1 MIVGDSCF
9 YCINP
14 SVRTSP
20 LVEGQYRLYFGDRTT
35 SFKLSASEWDAI
47 LNADSSGCSVDFLFS
62 NCKNFFDTSRS
73 EIKRDEYISW
83 LCEKGILLPVDPH
96 LYPTNSKTDSLSSN
110 GSTSSLYQAN
120 GSRTDRTKVTTSK
133 EDRKILLFSFNWIT
147 SRGLL
152 RPPRALISLQAWL
165 FPLTLILFVG
175 TIYSFYFGVKPLA
188 VLLSQRSDPLT
199 GLSRLL
205 IMLIVINLISVMIS
219 ILLSYSLN
227 IDDQKLYLR
236 LKWGFLPRL
245 AKEQNSKEIKQ
256 RANKL
261 EELILVAQPLLVR
274 LYLVV
279 FSILYLYIYTPIPDT
294 SPYSR
299 LNILVAI
306 IQGALASMII
316 LLIPVRNTPGRRLLE
331 FFGVMPKNYLKISV
345 KRTFTTFSHLF
356 KGQFSQI
363 SLSKSDINS
372 LLFLIALL
380 IAFTIKMLIL
390 YNILIPNISAEVPQ
404 FAGHWTALIVRIALT
419 VLLIRFLYLTFFT
432 KLIASRTSKK
442 TDELSIRA
450 TPQSYTLG
458 TPDEP
463 LPNQSLGVANS
474 FLHSFHFGI
483 TSFFSSKFFLAF
495 ILIIIFLFPFRASVT
510 GSANVTEGESLDI
523 RSTETAVVKQ
533 IFQAGP
539 SSIIFKKGTKILEMY
554 SPTLSSQLSQQMQLI
569 SKLDSDIRTQR
580 TLIQSIRTGSIK
592 LEGENRDEELQSA
605 YAMVQKVKSKITSLQ
620 NQIKI
625 QNDQITKLRGL
636 TKSGAISEFQLQN
649 LLSSQEALTGE
660 LEGAKSELTS
670 ALADVTIAQR
680 KQKIDQDVNSEEQ
693 LSKALDELSSA
704 ESSLKVGKIALEAL
718 EARISKLTLVMPFD
732 GVISSNTRALLNRTV
747 TPGETILTVK
757 AQPLTQTNAL
767 IPEYDRAR
775 VRTKLPC
782 VLRLYSVSDQEF
794 KGTVSSISP
803 STVELDGLQ
812 YVELQ
817 IQLDDSLPTN
827 FIGSKGYAKIHVGYT
842 CILLNL
848 ISPITRFINVD
859 LWSLLP

>member
-1 MIVGDSCF
+1 MIVGDSC
-9 YCINP
+9 YYSINP

-47 LNADSSGCSVDFLFS
+47 LNADSSGGSVDFLFS
-62 NCKNFFDTSRS
+62 NCKNFFDTSRAD
-73 EIKRDEYISW
+73 IKRDEYISW

-96 LYPTNSKTDSLSSN
+96 HFAINSNPDSLSSN
-110 GSTSSLYQAN
+110 GSTSSLYPPN
-120 GSRTDRTKVTTSK
+120 GSRTERNKVTTSK
-133 EDRKILLFSFNWIT
+133 EDRKILLLSFNWIT

-165 FPLTLILFVG
+165 FPLTVILFIG

-256 RANKL
+256 RATKL

-279 FSILYLYIYTPIPDT
+279 FSILYLYIYTPIPDS

-345 KRTFTTFSHLF
+345 KRTFTTLSHLF
-356 KGQFSQI
+356 KGKFSQI
-363 SLSKSDINS
+363 TLSKSDINS

-432 KLIASRTSKK
+432 KLIASRSSHK
-442 TDELSIRA
+442 TDELSILA
-450 TPQSYTLG
+450 KPKSYTLG
-458 TPDEP
+458 TPD
-463 LPNQSLGVANS
+463 QSL
-474 FLHSFHFGI
+474 
-483 TSFFSSKFFLAF
+483 
-495 ILIIIFLFPFRASVT
+495 R
-510 GSANVTEGESLDI
+510 
-523 RSTETAVVKQ
+523 
-533 IFQAGP
+533 
-539 SSIIFKKGTKILEMY
+539 
-554 SPTLSSQLSQQMQLI
+554 
-569 SKLDSDIRTQR
+569 
-580 TLIQSIRTGSIK
+580 
-592 LEGENRDEELQSA
+592 
-605 YAMVQKVKSKITSLQ
+605 
-620 NQIKI
+620 
-625 QNDQITKLRGL
+625 
-636 TKSGAISEFQLQN
+636 
-649 LLSSQEALTGE
+649 
-660 LEGAKSELTS
+660 
-670 ALADVTIAQR
+670 
-680 KQKIDQDVNSEEQ
+680 
-693 LSKALDELSSA
+693 
-704 ESSLKVGKIALEAL
+704 
-718 EARISKLTLVMPFD
+718 
-732 GVISSNTRALLNRTV
+732 
-747 TPGETILTVK
+747 
-757 AQPLTQTNAL
+757 
-767 IPEYDRAR
+767 
-775 VRTKLPC
+775 
-782 VLRLYSVSDQEF
+782 
-794 KGTVSSISP
+794 
-803 STVELDGLQ
+803 
-812 YVELQ
+812 
-817 IQLDDSLPTN
+817 
-827 FIGSKGYAKIHVGYT
+827 
-842 CILLNL
+842 
-848 ISPITRFINVD
+848 
-859 LWSLLP
+859 

>member
-1 MIVGDSCF
+1 MILGEGSF

-47 LNADSSGCSVDFLFS
+47 LNADSIDGSVDFLFS
-62 NCKNFFDTSRS
+62 TCKIFFDNSRA
-73 EIKRDEYISW
+73 EIQRDEYILW
-83 LCEKGILLPVDPH
+83 LCEKGILLPADPH
-96 LYPTNSKTDSLSSN
+96 PYTTNSKTDSLSSN
-110 GSTSSLYQAN
+110 GSASSLYPAD
-120 GSRTDRTKVTTSK
+120 SSSTDGTQLASSK
-133 EDRKILLFSFNWIT
+133 EDRKILLLSFNWIT

-152 RPPRALISLQAWL
+152 RPPRVLISLQAWI
-165 FPLTLILFVG
+165 FPLTVILFIG
-175 TIYSFYFGVKPLA
+175 TTYSFYFGVKPLA

-205 IMLIVINLISVMIS
+205 IMLIVINLISVMTS

-227 IDDQKLYLR
+227 IDNQKLYLR

-256 RANKL
+256 RATKL

-279 FSILYLYIYTPIPDT
+279 FSILYLFIYTPIPDV
-294 SPYSR
+294 SAYSH
-299 LNILVAI
+299 LNVLVAI

-331 FFGVMPKNYLKISV
+331 FFGVMPKNYLKISI
-345 KRTFTTFSHLF
+345 KRTFTTLSHLLKGRFSH
-356 KGQFSQI
+356 I
-363 SLSKSDINS
+363 SLSRSDVNS
-372 LLFLIALL
+372 LLFLIALT
-380 IAFTIKMLIL
+380 IAFSIKILIL
-390 YNILIPNISAEVPQ
+390 YNILIPNISSEVPQ
-404 FAGHWTALIVRIALT
+404 FAGHWTALIVRVALT
-419 VLLIRFLYLTFFT
+419 VLLVRFLYLTIFSKF
-432 KLIASRTSKK
+432 IAVRISQKSV
-442 TDELSIRA
+442 EPALHA
-450 TPQSYTLG
+450 TPKSYALATAVESLPYQSHI
-458 TPDEP
+458 P
-463 LPNQSLGVANS
+463 ANS

-483 TSFFSSKFFLAF
+483 TSLFGNRFFLAF
-495 ILIIIFLFPFRASVT
+495 ILIIIFFFPFRASIT

-533 IFQAGP
+533 IFQTGP
-539 SSIIFKKGTKILEMY
+539 SSIILGKGTKILQMY
-554 SPTLSSQLSQQMQLI
+554 SPTLTAQLGQQMQLL

-592 LEGENRDEELQSA
+592 LAGENRDDELQAA
-605 YAMVQKVKSKITSLQ
+605 YAMVRKVQSRITSLQ

-625 QNDQITKLRGL
+625 QSDQITKLRSL
-636 TKSGAISEFQLQN
+636 TKAGAISKFQLQN
-649 LLSSQEALTGE
+649 TLSSQEALAGE
-660 LEGAKSELTS
+660 LEGAKGELLS
-670 ALADVTIAQR
+670 ALADVKIAQR
-680 KQKIDQDVNSEEQ
+680 NQKIDQDVNLEEQ
-693 LSKALDELSSA
+693 LSKALDELNSA
-704 ESSLKVGKIALEAL
+704 ESSFRVGKIALEAI
-718 EARISKLTLVMPFD
+718 EDRISNLTLVMPFD
-732 GVISSNTRALLNRTV
+732 GVINSNTRALLSRTV

-757 AQPLTQTNAL
+757 AQPLTQISAL

-782 VLRLYSVSDQEF
+782 SLRLYSVSDKEY

-817 IQLDDSLPTN
+817 IQLDEILPTN
-827 FIGSKGYAKIHVGYT
+827 FIGSKGYAKIAVGYT

>member
-14 SVRTSP
+14 SLRTSP

-47 LNADSSGCSVDFLFS
+47 LNVDSSGGSVEFLFS

-73 EIKRDEYISW
+73 EINRDEYISW

-120 GSRTDRTKVTTSK
+120 GSRTDHTKVKTSK

-165 FPLTLILFVG
+165 FPLTVILFVG

-188 VLLSQRSDPLT
+188 VFLSQRSDPLT

-205 IMLIVINLISVMIS
+205 IMLIVINLISVMTS

-256 RANKL
+256 RATKL

-279 FSILYLYIYTPIPDT
+279 FSILCLYIYTPIPDA

-345 KRTFTTFSHLF
+345 KRASTTFSHLF
-356 KGQFSQI
+356 KGEFSQI

-372 LLFLIALL
+372 LLFLVALL

-419 VLLIRFLYLTFFT
+419 ILLIRFLYLTFFT

-442 TDELSIRA
+442 TDELLIRA
-450 TPQSYTLG
+450 TPKSYTLG
-458 TPDEP
+458 RLDVP
-463 LPNQSLGVANS
+463 LPNQSLGAANS
-474 FLHSFHFGI
+474 FLHSLHFGI
-483 TSFFSSKFFLAF
+483 TSLFSSKLFLAF

-523 RSTETAVVKQ
+523 RSSETAAVKQ
-533 IFQAGP
+533 IFQVGP
-539 SSIIFKKGTKILEMY
+539 SSVIVKKGTKILELY
-554 SPTLSSQLSQQMQLI
+554 SPTLSSQLSQQVQLI

-625 QNDQITKLRGL
+625 QNDQITKLRRL

-670 ALADVTIAQR
+670 ALADVAIAQR

-704 ESSLKVGKIALEAL
+704 ESSLEVGKIALEAL
-718 EARISKLTLVMPFD
+718 EARISHLMLVMPFD
-732 GVISSNTRALLNRTV
+732 GVISSNTRTLLNRTV

-782 VLRLYSVSDQEF
+782 VLRLYSISDQEF
-794 KGTVSSISP
+794 KGRVSSISP

-812 YVELQ
+812 YVEVQ

-827 FIGSKGYAKIHVGYT
+827 FIGSKGYAKIDVGHT